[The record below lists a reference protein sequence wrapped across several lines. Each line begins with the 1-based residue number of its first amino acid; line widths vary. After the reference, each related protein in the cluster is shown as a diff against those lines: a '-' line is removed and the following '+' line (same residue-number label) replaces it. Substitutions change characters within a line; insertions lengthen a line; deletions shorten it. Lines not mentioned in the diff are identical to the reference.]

1 MEAHRHVPSRVLS
14 AFLLYVPPARIA
26 LLHRSDSC
34 RDLSTAALPMSTHIL
49 LFFFLR
55 VRMTEFNFSHGNVSS
70 EEFHLPKCIVLL
82 KMYFSIQ
89 HNLEDFLIPIFF
101 FFFWVRMIEF
111 TFSHGNKG
119 KKLKLFGNFHNP

>member
-1 MEAHRHVPSRVLS
+1 MFQVVFSAHSCCTC
-14 AFLLYVPPARIA
+14 LLLELHCFIGQTPAAIY
-26 LLHRSDSC
+26 LLPRCQCRLTSC
-34 RDLSTAALPMSTHIL
+34 F
-49 LFFFLR
+49 FFFLR